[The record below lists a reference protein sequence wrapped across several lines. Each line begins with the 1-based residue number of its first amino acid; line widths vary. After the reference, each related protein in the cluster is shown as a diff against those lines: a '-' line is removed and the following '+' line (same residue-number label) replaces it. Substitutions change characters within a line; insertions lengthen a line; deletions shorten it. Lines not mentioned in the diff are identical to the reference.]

1 MRNNIFPA
9 GSVYSS
15 LADVKNACS
24 GGYQDALHEAKR
36 DCGRGSFYSR
46 GRWFRALR
54 DGELVAGEADSWAW
68 DGTLK
73 GLIKAIDEA
82 CFGEGADCLVI
93 EGGID
98 YAVNPRDYA
107 DGAYD
112 PWVGE
117 WAVTVWRK
125 PVEGVAASAACV

>member
-1 MRNNIFPA
+1 MNKTFPA
-9 GSVYSS
+9 GSVYTS
-15 LADVKNACS
+15 LADIKAACS
-24 GGYQDALHEAKR
+24 GGYQDALKFAKR
-36 DCGRGSFYSR
+36 EIGRGTYISR
-46 GRWFRALR
+46 GRHLKALR
-54 DGELVAGEADSWAW
+54 NDEIVAGEAESWAW

-73 GLIKAIDEA
+73 SLIQAIDEA
-82 CFGEGADCLVI
+82 RLNDNADCLVI

-98 YAVNPRDYA
+98 YAVTPRDYA

-125 PVEGVAASAACV
+125 PK

>member
-1 MRNNIFPA
+1 MNKTFPN
-9 GSVYSS
+9 GSLYSNLS
-15 LADVKNACS
+15 DVKSACN
-24 GGYQDALHEAKR
+24 GGYQDALKHAKR
-36 DCGRGSFYSR
+36 EIGSGSYYSR
-46 GRWFRALR
+46 GKHFRAVR
-54 DGELVAGEADSWAW
+54 GTELVAGEAECWPW

-73 GLIKAIDEA
+73 SLLAAIDEA
-82 CFGEGADCLVI
+82 RFGYQADFLAI

-98 YAVNPRDYA
+98 YASNPRDYA

-125 PVEGVAASAACV
+125 PGIEA